1 MPGAVEYM
9 NCGKSVFSRVARVC
23 KNDLGGTR
31 SLNAKWT
38 SFLKARLNCS
48 VPGNYP
54 FYFDEIQDISQ
65 LIKVQSAGH
74 LIASPE
80 SLCVLQGSYGDQVD
94 SVVYAVFRTAPNSIS
109 GSAVCAFR
117 LRDFA
122 AAFEGQFKEQKST
135 GDNWLA
141 VEHHKVPSPRPGNKL
156 CLHRA
161 VSSVLLQKFLHY
173 RDFKLNYM
181 QQNFALVPAARKQNS
196 SDLPSPH
203 FNLNFGHLIL

>member
-74 LIASPE
+74 RIASPE

-141 VEHHKVPSPRPGNKL
+141 VEHHKVPSPRPGNTL
-156 CLHRA
+156 SLHHA
-161 VSSVLLQKFLHY
+161 ATSVL
-173 RDFKLNYM
+173 R
-181 QQNFALVPAARKQNS
+181 AEVPP
-196 SDLPSPH
+196 L
-203 FNLNFGHLIL
+203 

>member
-65 LIKVQSAGH
+65 LIKVLTICGTSHRGTRSHCACCRGATGTRWTAWCTPCSGPRPTPSRAPRSAPSDSET
-74 LIASPE
+74 SPPP
-80 SLCVLQGSYGDQVD
+80 SRGSSRSRSPRATTGWRWSTTRCPRLDQVI
-94 SVVYAVFRTAPNSIS
+94 VTP
-109 GSAVCAFR
+109 
-117 LRDFA
+117 
-122 AAFEGQFKEQKST
+122 
-135 GDNWLA
+135 
-141 VEHHKVPSPRPGNKL
+141 
-156 CLHRA
+156 
-161 VSSVLLQKFLHY
+161 
-173 RDFKLNYM
+173 
-181 QQNFALVPAARKQNS
+181 
-196 SDLPSPH
+196 
-203 FNLNFGHLIL
+203 